1 MQRAHMNFSES
12 LSYSNQ
18 VNIKPYTFKNT
29 AVITMLWGHVEMTLS
44 LVSRIALAAVID
56 NLHLASML
64 NCLPISFLMTPQ
76 KLMMSH
82 T

>member
-1 MQRAHMNFSES
+1 
-12 LSYSNQ
+12 
-18 VNIKPYTFKNT
+18 
-29 AVITMLWGHVEMTLS
+29 MTLS

-64 NCLPISFLMTPQ
+64 NFLPISFLMTPQ